1 MLFKTLKS
9 INFEI
14 QKFQELTGLQ
24 KNSYTQIKKK
34 YDWKLHKTEKSNQK
48 MY

>member
-34 YDWKLHKTEKSNQK
+34 YDTEKSNQK